1 MTAILSLLIASIS
14 WSLFDLTRKHLS
26 QQWQPL
32 PLAFALNLGVVP
44 LYLLLWLGNGAVMAE
59 VAYWPAG
66 LTSVLL
72 ASVAAVAFVA
82 ALKSGELS
90 RLIPVLALTPVIAAL
105 AGWVM
110 LDEQLTLL
118 QWLAMLITVIAI
130 VGIQGSVQGSVH
142 GGVKGGVK
150 GSLHRVSGKPFLLM
164 LLVAV
169 CFGLVVVT
177 DKIALQHAPMMMH
190 GVVQGA
196 GVSLLLGTLVLR
208 QRPAFSGHQLVSLL
222 PALLLFSTAVLGQW
236 FALLNLEA
244 GVVELVKR
252 SIGIIGALL
261 LGRLLFHEQI
271 TLSQVLWSILITGMI
286 AIMLNPEMSL

>member
-1 MTAILSLLIASIS
+1 M
-14 WSLFDLTRKHLS
+14 TRKHLS

-44 LYLLLWLGNGAVMAE
+44 LYLLLWLGSGAGMAE
-59 VAYWPAG
+59 VSYWPAG
-66 LTSVLL
+66 LTSVVL

-105 AGWVM
+105 AGWLM

-130 VGIQGSVQGSVH
+130 VGVQAS
-142 GGVKGGVK
+142 VKGGVNGSVK

-177 DKIALQHAPMMMH
+177 DKIALQHGPMMMH

-208 QRPAFSGHQLVSLL
+208 QRPAFSGRQFVSLL
-222 PALLLFSTAVLGQW
+222 PALLLFSIAVLGQW

-271 TLSQVLWSILITGMI
+271 TRSQVLWSILITGMI
-286 AIMLNPEMSL
+286 AIMLSPQLNL